1 MSCDNKAS
9 NSLRSKRLRLVSEQ
23 KKKRPRNGI
32 FGFDR
37 ARTIDLKGGGEEG
50 NAC

>member
-23 KKKRPRNGI
+23 KKKDGGT
-32 FGFDR
+32 GFSVLT
-37 ARTIDLKGGGEEG
+37 ARGQ
-50 NAC
+50 